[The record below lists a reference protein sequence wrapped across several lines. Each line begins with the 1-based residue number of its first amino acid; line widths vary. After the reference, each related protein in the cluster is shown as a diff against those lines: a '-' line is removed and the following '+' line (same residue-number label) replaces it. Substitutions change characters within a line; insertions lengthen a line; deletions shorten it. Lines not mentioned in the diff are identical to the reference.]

1 MTDIPESIEEI
12 DARISLV
19 RENLRDL
26 VDQSS
31 GYSGAADEEL
41 LSQRIA
47 DQEALL
53 DILTKKRAGLAS
65 STYPS
70 SVNRR

>member
-1 MTDIPESIEEI
+1 MPDIPQSITEI

-19 RENLRDL
+19 RANLREL

-31 GYSGAADEEL
+31 AYSGAADDEL
-41 LSQRIA
+41 LSRRIA

-53 DILTKKRAGLAS
+53 DSLIKKRAELTSAA
-65 STYPS
+65 
-70 SVNRR
+70 

>member
-1 MTDIPESIEEI
+1 MPDIPETITEI

-19 RENLRDL
+19 RANLREL

-31 GYSGAADEEL
+31 ADSGAADEEL
-41 LSQRIA
+41 LSQRIT

-53 DILTKKRAGLAS
+53 DTLTKRRAALS
-65 STYPS
+65 SPA
-70 SVNRR
+70 

>member
-1 MTDIPESIEEI
+1 MPDIPESITEI

-19 RENLRDL
+19 RANLREL

-31 GYSGAADEEL
+31 ADSGAADEEL

-53 DILTKKRAGLAS
+53 DTLTKRRAALS
-65 STYPS
+65 SPA
-70 SVNRR
+70 

>member
-1 MTDIPESIEEI
+1 MPDVPESLAEI

-19 RENLRDL
+19 RANLREL

-31 GYSGAADEEL
+31 GYSGAGDDEL
-41 LSQRIA
+41 LAQRIA

-53 DILTKKRAGLAS
+53 DTLKQRRAELAG
-65 STYPS
+65 TP
-70 SVNRR
+70 R

>member
-1 MTDIPESIEEI
+1 MPDIPESIEEI
-12 DARISLV
+12 DVHIRMV
-19 RENLRDL
+19 RANLREL

-31 GYSGAADEEL
+31 GYSGAADEDL

-53 DILTKKRAGLAS
+53 DVLTKRRAELTSAG
-65 STYPS
+65 
-70 SVNRR
+70 

>member
-1 MTDIPESIEEI
+1 MPDIPQSISEI

-19 RENLRDL
+19 RANLREL

-31 GYSGAADEEL
+31 GHSGAADDEL
-41 LSQRIA
+41 LSRRIA

-53 DILTKKRAGLAS
+53 EILTRRRAELTSA
-65 STYPS
+65 T
-70 SVNRR
+70 

>member
-1 MTDIPESIEEI
+1 MPDTPESITEI
-12 DARISLV
+12 DTRISLV
-19 RENLRDL
+19 RANLREL

-41 LSQRIA
+41 LSKRIA

-53 DILTKKRAGLAS
+53 DILIRKRAELTSAD
-65 STYPS
+65 
-70 SVNRR
+70 